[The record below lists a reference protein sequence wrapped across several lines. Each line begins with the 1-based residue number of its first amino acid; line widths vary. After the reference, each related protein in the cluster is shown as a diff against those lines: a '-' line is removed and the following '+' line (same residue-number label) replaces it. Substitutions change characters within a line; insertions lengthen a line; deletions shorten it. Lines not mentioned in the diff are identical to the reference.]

1 MCTKDPLF
9 CRENWILENW
19 RTDMDN
25 KEKLEIA
32 TRIMEA
38 TLQSPALGNIPGN
51 LEEIKNNVKSVF
63 LDALTTVIGVTKNG
77 EA

>member
-1 MCTKDPLF
+1 
-9 CRENWILENW
+9 
-19 RTDMDN
+19 
-25 KEKLEIA
+25 
-32 TRIMEA
+32 MEA